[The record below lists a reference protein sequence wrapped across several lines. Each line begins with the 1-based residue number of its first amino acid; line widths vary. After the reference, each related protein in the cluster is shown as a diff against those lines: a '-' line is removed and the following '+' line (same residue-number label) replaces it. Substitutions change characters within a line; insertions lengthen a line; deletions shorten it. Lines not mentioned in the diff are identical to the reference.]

1 MAQQYGYA
9 NSLQVQL
16 AGPFGAGG
24 GGIKLTEVTLPALG
38 WKGAEGLYR
47 QTVTVDGISRTSMVQ
62 LHLTAAQL
70 MELRDFG
77 IGLTA
82 ENTEGVVT
90 VYALGACPAADLT
103 IQASIT
109 EVIA

>member
-16 AGPFGAGG
+16 AGPFGSGGAGV
-24 GGIKLTEVTLPALG
+24 KLTQVTLPASG
-38 WKGAEGLYR
+38 WKGAEELYW
-47 QTVTVDGISRTSMVQ
+47 QIISVDGISRTSMVQ

-70 MELRDFG
+70 MELRSFG
-77 IGLTA
+77 IALTA

-90 VYALGACPAADLT
+90 VYALGDCPAEDLT

-109 EVIA
+109 EVIV